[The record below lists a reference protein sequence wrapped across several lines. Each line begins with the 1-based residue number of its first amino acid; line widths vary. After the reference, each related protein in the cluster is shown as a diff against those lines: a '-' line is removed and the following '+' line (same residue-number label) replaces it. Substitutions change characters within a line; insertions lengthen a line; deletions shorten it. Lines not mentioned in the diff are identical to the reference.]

1 MAVHDVGGPIG
12 FLVATRRPERFRA
25 LAISNTFGWPM
36 AGYTAVRRMLK
47 IIASPLFGT
56 VNDLTNAV
64 ALFTASRYGV
74 GRHLSKADRR
84 SFLGSWRSRSRR
96 RATQQILAGVLR
108 IDPLMAG
115 IQARRPARADAVRAQ
130 ERSVRLAGAVRTDPS
145 PNHGGRHRRRAPLP
159 VQRRSLRLC
168 HSDLR
173 LVGGEGGDARC
184 AAAVG
189 QVTHTETTRPGG
201 DHRRVARPRQASR
214 GPRRGRRRGTRPA
227 WSIAW
232 ASQMT

>member
-47 IIASPLFGT
+47 IIASLLFGT

-96 RATQQILAGVLR
+96 RSGDPYGNDPAGR
-108 IDPLMAG
+108 G
-115 IQARRPARADAVRAQ
+115 
-130 ERSVRLAGAVRTDPS
+130 SS
-145 PNHGGRHRRRAPLP
+145 
-159 VQRRSLRLC
+159 
-168 HSDLR
+168 
-173 LVGGEGGDARC
+173 
-184 AAAVG
+184 
-189 QVTHTETTRPGG
+189 
-201 DHRRVARPRQASR
+201 ASR
-214 GPRRGRRRGTRPA
+214 ATASSISRTPA
-227 WSIAW
+227 GS
-232 ASQMT
+232 S

>member
-47 IIASPLFGT
+47 IIASLLFGT

-96 RATQQILAGVLR
+96 RATQQTLAGALR
-108 IDPLMAG
+108 IDPVMAE
-115 IQARRPARADAVRAQ
+115 V
-130 ERSVRLAGAVRTDPS
+130 E
-145 PNHGGRHRRRAPLP
+145 
-159 VQRRSLRLC
+159 RSLRTTLA
-168 HSDLR
+168 DLPVLTLFGR
-173 LVGGEGGDARC
+173 KNDPYGWQARFQQIFPRATPAGVAGGHHFPFNDDPDAYS
-184 AAAVG
+184 AAISAWWAG
-189 QVTHTETTRPGG
+189 K
-201 DHRRVARPRQASR
+201 VATGAAS
-214 GPRRGRRRGTRPA
+214 
-227 WSIAW
+227 S
-232 ASQMT
+232 